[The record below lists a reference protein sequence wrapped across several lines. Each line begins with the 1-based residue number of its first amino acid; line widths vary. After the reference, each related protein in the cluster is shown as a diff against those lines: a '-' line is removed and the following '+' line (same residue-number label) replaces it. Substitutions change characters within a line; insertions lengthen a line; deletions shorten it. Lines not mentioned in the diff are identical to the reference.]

1 MLLCRIISSR
11 PAQGFAF
18 ESIRGFVDGL
28 YTGKDFP
35 LTLYDAV
42 NTSLTI
48 LAIMESARA
57 RVPVEVSGLYEV

>member
-1 MLLCRIISSR
+1 M
-11 PAQGFAF
+11 
-18 ESIRGFVDGL
+18 DGL

-35 LTLYDAV
+35 LTLYDAA

>member
-1 MLLCRIISSR
+1 MLLCRIISSASPR
-11 PAQGFAF
+11 ALPLKAF
-18 ESIRGFVDGL
+18 RGFVDGL

-35 LTLYDAV
+35 LTLYDAA